1 MKKENKIYFKS
12 IASNLHPRV
21 VKRCQTLPAHI
32 YLALYGAYGVPAM
45 AWDGKLKPF
54 LFDMSVPQFF
64 IRAPCA
70 LTGASD
76 FEEGATTESMQ
87 KTDGM
92 LPSPRPIP
100 AKKRVIPVLKLKD
113 PVQVPNICE
122 KEVF

>member
-1 MKKENKIYFKS
+1 
-12 IASNLHPRV
+12 
-21 VKRCQTLPAHI
+21 
-32 YLALYGAYGVPAM
+32 M
-45 AWDGKLKPF
+45 AWDGKVKPF

-76 FEEGATTESMQ
+76 FEEGATTESM
-87 KTDGM
+87 

>member
-1 MKKENKIYFKS
+1 
-12 IASNLHPRV
+12 
-21 VKRCQTLPAHI
+21 
-32 YLALYGAYGVPAM
+32 M
-45 AWDGKLKPF
+45 AWDGKVKPF

-100 AKKRVIPVLKLKD
+100 AKKRVIPVLKLKH
-113 PVQVPNICE
+113 PAQVPNICE
-122 KEVF
+122 KEVFLLLKPIHFPFHFAGGGGGVLF

>member
-1 MKKENKIYFKS
+1 MQ
-12 IASNLHPRV
+12 PRGAQA
-21 VKRCQTLPAHI
+21 KRCQTLPAPI

-45 AWDGKLKPF
+45 AWDGKDRPF

-76 FEEGATTESMQ
+76 FDEGATTESMQ
-87 KTDGM
+87 KNDGM
-92 LPSPRPIP
+92 LPNARPIP
-100 AKKRVIPVLKLKD
+100 AKKRVIPVLKLKH

-122 KEVF
+122 NEIFSLL